1 MLDMVQVKQVI
12 ESRKEDAAGVEKNN
26 DPSDEWTEKLVEK
39 YADWWGE
46 GGHTAAD
53 LKKKVREELNATKDD
68 QRREKN
74 E

>member
-1 MLDMVQVKQVI
+1 MYEEL
-12 ESRKEDAAGVEKNN
+12 RRFGVGVSA
-26 DPSDEWTEKLVEK
+26 DV
-39 YADWWGE
+39 DWWGE

>member
-1 MLDMVQVKQVI
+1 MHRR
-12 ESRKEDAAGVEKNN
+12 EEDAAGVEKNN

-46 GGHTAAD
+46 AGHTAAD